1 MKLKIDLN
9 SIYLIIITLFF
20 FFWGVNLEII
30 GELSFLSLDTKTN
43 NFLSNNFRFSYLII
57 LLIIPIFYKIFK
69 EKKLSFIQIFNY
81 QNSILLFALLVVA
94 HFFLVKIYYNELIDK
109 IEIINLIYFFSL
121 AIIYCHYRNLI
132 FDNFYKLLLFFLAIF
147 VFYSIFEG
155 SQIYN
160 VGQCNADFFLISFF
174 NNYLSINFTNS
185 IFLENSHLAMML
197 IAVFFSSLSL
207 LINNKIQNTIFISL
221 FIISIIITL
230 NNLSTTFFVGY
241 FISQI
246 TLLLFFYKRI
256 SRKYWIITTLFL
268 LINSYIFL
276 ADKNCTVKITDFE
289 IQDIQQNLLKKN
301 DTNMTTLIYQRSII
315 VVKETLFNH
324 TFGWG
329 MDGMDNANRNL
340 LKNYNN
346 NTAFWQLNRLN
357 IKDGLSNFLK
367 LFTEFGIFAF
377 IIYIYFVKYIL
388 NLKIINSYNLFII
401 VLFITLSIR
410 GAGYFNGGFIFCLFE
425 FFYFQE
431 NIVRHKIKKQLF

>member
-1 MKLKIDLN
+1 M
-9 SIYLIIITLFF
+9 
-20 FFWGVNLEII
+20 
-30 GELSFLSLDTKTN
+30 
-43 NFLSNNFRFSYLII
+43 
-57 LLIIPIFYKIFK
+57 
-69 EKKLSFIQIFNY
+69 
-81 QNSILLFALLVVA
+81 
-94 HFFLVKIYYNELIDK
+94 
-109 IEIINLIYFFSL
+109 
-121 AIIYCHYRNLI
+121 
-132 FDNFYKLLLFFLAIF
+132 
-147 VFYSIFEG
+147 
-155 SQIYN
+155 
-160 VGQCNADFFLISFF
+160 
-174 NNYLSINFTNS
+174 
-185 IFLENSHLAMML
+185 
-197 IAVFFSSLSL
+197 
-207 LINNKIQNTIFISL
+207 
-221 FIISIIITL
+221 
-230 NNLSTTFFVGY
+230 
-241 FISQI
+241 
-246 TLLLFFYKRI
+246 
-256 SRKYWIITTLFL
+256 
-268 LINSYIFL
+268 INSYIFL